1 VPPLGVHDVEGAVV
15 DVLALLLQS
24 HDDPARGRFTFHTVA
39 RARATKIKKTPG
51 PTTFLARYSSAI
63 RCLRS
68 PALPSITGTP
78 FAPAQ
83 ARTRRAK
90 RPASR
95 IRCASSSP
103 SSESPCHRRHQVR
116 NPPGLCPSG

>member
-1 VPPLGVHDVEGAVV
+1 MTYSLFFSSAVMTPPAD
-15 DVLALLLQS
+15 
-24 HDDPARGRFTFHTVA
+24 RFTFHTAA

-51 PTTFLARYSSAI
+51 LTTFLARYSSAI

-68 PALPSITGTP
+68 PALQSITGTP

-83 ARTRRAK
+83 ARTRRAN

-95 IRCASSSP
+95 IRCASSS
-103 SSESPCHRRHQVR
+103 SASESSCHRRHHTR